1 MAKEVVSGAGKF
13 AKRTDM
19 NISKR
24 TTQPIREMGSRKYG
38 EGKALMEQQQGA
50 KLQGASTKT
59 PKINP
64 QMQPSGFP
72 TLTQETERPYESPD
86 TGMPFGEGPGPAEIG
101 LNLGTGDPE
110 SPQKRDL
117 AKLSTF
123 LPKIER
129 AAMTQ
134 DAPES
139 LRTFVKY
146 LKGSKTEAVNSKI
159 EAVNRDLLQKGF

>member
-13 AKRTDM
+13 AKRVDK

-24 TTQPIREMGSRKYG
+24 TTQPMRDLGSRKYG
-38 EGKALMEQQQGA
+38 EGVELNQLQSGAPMQGA
-50 KLQGASTKT
+50 PTKT
-59 PKINP
+59 PKVYP
-64 QMQPSGFP
+64 RAVQASP
-72 TLTQETERPYESPD
+72 TLTQETERPLESPD

-110 SPQKRDL
+110 SPQKKDL
-117 AKLSTF
+117 QMLSAY
-123 LPKIER
+123 LPMIEK
-129 AAMTQ
+129 AANSV

-146 LKGSKTEAVNSKI
+146 LKGSQTQPVSNSKLEAVS
-159 EAVNRDLLQKGF
+159 RDLFNKGA